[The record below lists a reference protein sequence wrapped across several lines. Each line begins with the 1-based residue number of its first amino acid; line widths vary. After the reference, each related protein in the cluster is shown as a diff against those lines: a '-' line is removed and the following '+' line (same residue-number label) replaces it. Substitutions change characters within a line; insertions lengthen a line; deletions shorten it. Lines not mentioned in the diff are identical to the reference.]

1 MLRKAIVAIMMIL
14 LIAGISVLAFEM
26 KERTISR
33 ASSNVWYVGPPPSDF
48 STIQEAVYNESVVNG
63 DTLEVKWTITPYNES
78 VYVNKTLTIKHYSY
92 DHLGD
97 FPTVSGFLINAS
109 NVEINGFIVLS
120 GIDLY
125 SSNNRILN
133 NTASVYIRKQS
144 CNNTLSQNIMHDF
157 EIESA
162 IHPETYYISARANDT
177 YHFVQYID
185 TSNTIN
191 GRPIYYLLNQSDRTI
206 PTDAGF
212 AAIVDSRNINAT
224 NLSPES
230 SSQGVLVVDSTNVTI
245 ANVSLKRHSD
255 GIFVL
260 NSSKITVRDF
270 RCQAPTTYL
279 DRGVFFGYVSDS
291 QLKNV
296 IFDLDTGN
304 SSFPE
309 ICLSYCQNN
318 TIEHNTLFST
328 IGNFL
333 GPPIY
338 LGNSDNNVIRD
349 NIIENSGSVDGV
361 SGIGLIDS
369 VGNTLTGNS
378 IDRTTFA
385 LGIQW
390 SNNSLVFH
398 NNFLRNEHQVFMT
411 YPVGVNDSFDNGFEG
426 NYWSD
431 YDFAGQDP
439 DGDGIGNA
447 PYSTDY
453 VTDRYPLMVPWSENR
468 TYERPMEK
476 RPSDSKWVQKLYTLS
491 NSTLGLPPAGF
502 AFNRTLGQIT
512 MKVTCGYSGFLNIT
526 IPRSWIDSQFRIT
539 MDQAQI
545 SYAITQNSNYSTL
558 CITYG
563 VGKHTLKISGEEL
576 GSIKGD
582 LNGDGSVDIYDAIIL
597 AANFDTW
604 ENKEL

>member
-1 MLRKAIVAIMMIL
+1 LLRKAIVAIMMIL

-48 STIQEAVYNESVVNG
+48 ATIQEAVDNESVVNG

-92 DHLGD
+92 DHPGD
-97 FPTVSGFLINAS
+97 FPTVTGFLINAS

-133 NTASVYIRKQS
+133 NTAASVYISAQS
-144 CNNTLSQNIMHDF
+144 LFNTLRQNIMNDF
-157 EIESA
+157 GIESGT
-162 IHPETYYISARANDT
+162 EGYYTYSIYV
-177 YHFVQYID
+177 YHFVQDID

-191 GRPIYYLLNQSDRTI
+191 GRPIYYLVNQSDRTI

-212 AAIVDSRNINAT
+212 AAIVNSRNINAT

-230 SSQGVLVVDSTNVTI
+230 SSQGVLVVNSTDVTI

-255 GIFVL
+255 GIYVL

-279 DRGVFFGYVSDS
+279 GRGVFFSYVRDS

-296 IFDLDTGN
+296 IFDLDTEGY
-304 SSFPE
+304 S
-309 ICLSYCQNN
+309 IYLSYCQNN

-328 IGNFL
+328 IGSYAF
-333 GPPIY
+333 PIV
-338 LGNSDNNVIRD
+338 LDNSDNNVIRD
-349 NIIENSGSVDGV
+349 NIIENSGSEEAG
-361 SGIGLIDS
+361 SGIVLIDS
-369 VGNTLTGNS
+369 VGNTMTGNS
-378 IDRTTFA
+378 IDGTIWA
-385 LGIQW
+385 LAIQW

-398 NNFLRNEHQVFMT
+398 NNFLRNQLQVRT
-411 YPVGVNDSFDNGFEG
+411 DPVSVNDSFDNGFEG

-431 YDFAGQDP
+431 YDFTGQDP

-447 PYSTDY
+447 PYSAPD
-453 VTDRYPLMVPWSENR
+453 VTDHCPLMVPWSENR
-468 TYERPMEK
+468 VYERPMER
-476 RPSDSKWVQKLYTLS
+476 RPSDSRWVQKLYTLS

-502 AFNRTLGQIT
+502 AFNTFNRTLGQIT

-526 IPRSWIDSQFRIT
+526 IPRSWIDSQFSIT
-539 MDQAQI
+539 MDQAPI
-545 SYAITQNSNYSTL
+545 SCPLTQNSTFSTL

-563 VGKHTLKISGEEL
+563 VGKHTLKISGQEL

-597 AANFDTW
+597 ATIFNTG
-604 ENKEL
+604 E